1 MKGVGLRQTDYP
13 NSMAESGPIC
23 KKAED
28 LIPFLKVL
36 VGEKISLLKLDTVVD
51 LKYLKIFYQESS
63 GDLRASKINSEMKT
77 ALLKAVQHFQEITG
91 SATKVNSFCFFY
103 IIYSQ
108 IAVLGLNNRMS

>member
-28 LIPFLKVL
+28 LVPFLKVL
-36 VGEKISLLKLDTVVD
+36 VGEKASLLKLDTVVD

-63 GDLRASKINSEMKT
+63 GDLRASKVNSEIKT

-91 SATKVNSFCFFY
+91 SATKVNFFCLKSFVFY
-103 IIYSQ
+103 I
-108 IAVLGLNNRMS
+108 